1 MQVSPGRSPRHPRF
15 AERTGWYSR
24 AMTEPSTDVPEAD
37 ALDQRTD
44 VYGEDAGESTPAAPP
59 LEADPAD

>member
-1 MQVSPGRSPRHPRF
+1 
-15 AERTGWYSR
+15 
-24 AMTEPSTDVPEAD
+24 MTEPSTDVPEAD